1 MTHRD
6 KPARLF
12 GGAGAILLLLGV
24 AGPLAAAP
32 AGIDA
37 RAPISIEADRA
48 SIDEPS
54 GVAVY
59 RGGVVLVQGGLKLR
73 AEELTVEVR
82 DGRAVKAVA
91 LGKPALL
98 DQAATPQQEAS
109 HAEASKMTFLIEQD
123 RMLLDDRASLRQGG
137 RLFQGAHIDYDVV
150 NRRVNASGGEN
161 SRVLLVLPAA
171 GDADADADADKEK
184 DKDAADKDRKERP
197 GKGSADKADKPAG
210 NGTDEAAAAGTT
222 PAAETATPKKANKAD
237 KAGTP

>member
-6 KPARLF
+6 KPARLS

-171 GDADADADADKEK
+171 GDANADKEK

-210 NGTDEAAAAGTT
+210 NGTDDAAAAGTT

>member
-171 GDADADADADKEK
+171 GDADADKEK
-184 DKDAADKDRKERP
+184 DKDAAEKDRKERP

-210 NGTDEAAAAGTT
+210 NGTDDAAAGTT

>member
-6 KPARLF
+6 RH
-12 GGAGAILLLLGV
+12 AGRAGTLALLLLCS

-32 AGIDA
+32 AGIDT

-73 AEELTVEVR
+73 ADELTVEVR

-109 HAEASKMTFLIEQD
+109 HAEASRMTFLIEQD

-171 GDADADADADKEK
+171 GEADKNS
-184 DKDAADKDRKERP
+184 DKDAVEKERKERP
-197 GKGSADKADKPAG
+197 GKGGDGKPAATG
-210 NGTDEAAAAGTT
+210 ANEAAGAGST
-222 PAAETATPKKANKAD
+222 PAPDTVSPKKTNKAD
-237 KAGTP
+237 KATTP